1 MLDRRTDGALPSGET
16 FPSVV
21 FLHRTPDGA
30 FGFEDEAGWRLVVK
44 RAGGRLVLEREGA
57 ASWVL
62 EEHGW
67 GAGGFVLRS
76 SELPDAHE
84 FGQTTRSEPS
94 RDGAS
99 VVSLL
104 LADGRLFRIVVRG
117 VPDPRFELLGWEVD
131 GAYLIASPAGS
142 SWRISRT
149 PAGLELVAGT
159 EILVLFGAEIL
170 AQAHQGG

>member
-21 FLHRTPDGA
+21 FLHRTSDGA
-30 FGFEDEAGWRLVVK
+30 IGLDDEAGWRLTMT
-44 RAGGRLVLEREGA
+44 RDGGRLVLERDGA

-62 EEHGW
+62 EEHRL

-76 SELPDAHE
+76 SELPDARE
-84 FGQTTRSEPS
+84 VGQTTRSE
-94 RDGAS
+94 RTEDGAS

-117 VPDPRFELLGWEVD
+117 LPDPRFELLGWEVD
-131 GAYLIASPAGS
+131 GAYLTASPIGT
-142 SWRISRT
+142 SWRVSRT
-149 PAGLELVAGT
+149 PAGMELVAGT

-170 AQAHQGG
+170 AQAHQGS